1 MSIENKSVS
10 AGYLIIFLSVILGCG
25 GIWLIVHMY
34 ISPFFDSNLQKV
46 MADPLMIVSFLIG
59 ASLGMMVLAPINVA
73 CRYFFSRELRV
84 KTIFIFMLCVG
95 IFGSGMNLVLYK
107 WIIEPNHMIECPK
120 KLAYK
125 KNLMRDYVSDL
136 SLCEKF

>member
-1 MSIENKSVS
+1 MRIENKGVS

-34 ISPFFDSNLQKV
+34 ISPFLDSNLQKV

-73 CRYFFSRELRV
+73 FRYFFSRELRV

-95 IFGSGMNLVLYK
+95 IFGGGMNLVLYK

-120 KLAYK
+120 KNGYK
-125 KNLMRDYVSDL
+125 KNLMRDYVTDI

>member
-1 MSIENKSVS
+1 MIIANKGLS
-10 AGYLIIFLSVILGCG
+10 AGYLIVFLSIILGCG
-25 GIWLIVHMY
+25 GIWLIIDMY
-34 ISPFFDSNLQKV
+34 ISPFLDSNLQKV

-73 CRYFFSRELRV
+73 YRCFFSRELRV
-84 KTIFIFMLCVG
+84 KTIFVFMLCVG
-95 IFGSGMNLVLYK
+95 IFGSGMNLALYK

-120 KLAYK
+120 KLGYK

-136 SLCEKF
+136 SLCENF